1 MKIFFLQFY
10 IEKQDRNSK
19 ELMLWTRRPSKGRPR
34 FCSGC
39 KTFFSYATNFQIPSA
54 SVQKCHYK
62 TTKVFNDVDRWY
74 HIFVTSLL
82 ITFTKKI
89 GTWYAHW
96 YSGLKAQ
103 CLVSIRS
110 PLPTNA
116 QWIDLIQIV
125 QKFSIYDCFVASIGD
140 QKPKKYDFRD
150 LKKIVLWKFVL
161 MGTT

>member
-1 MKIFFLQFY
+1 M
-10 IEKQDRNSK
+10 
-19 ELMLWTRRPSKGRPR
+19 
-34 FCSGC
+34 
-39 KTFFSYATNFQIPSA
+39 
-54 SVQKCHYK
+54 QKCHYK

-89 GTWYAHW
+89 GTRYAHW